1 VKKARAGRKRT
12 IALAAVIV
20 LLAGGLVAFTG
31 KEQLFPGLFAA
42 GPAGVGAA
50 QPAPEQAPGRTP
62 APEAPLAGK
71 EEKPAPAPAPAEN
84 KPATAPPAPG
94 SSQPDRRYGW
104 GIKRNDNHQ
113 PPEVP
118 AYLTSLLAK
127 YESYWIGDT
136 TKKVVYLTFDEGYE
150 NGYTPKILDI
160 LKEQQVP
167 AAFFITGHYLKTQP
181 ELVKRMVAEGHI
193 VGNHTVN
200 HPSLPDLNGEEI
212 KKEVEQLAEDF
223 ASLTGKK
230 MVYLRPPKGEFS
242 ERTLA
247 QTRKLGYHN
256 IFWSLALVDW
266 VPMPGGPDESYRTV
280 MDNLHNGA
288 LILLHAVSRD
298 NTEALERIIKDIR
311 AKGYTFATLD
321 DLVEK
326 R

>member
-1 VKKARAGRKRT
+1 MKKARAGRKKT
-12 IALAAVIV
+12 IALAAFII
-20 LLAGGLVAFTG
+20 LLAGGLTAYAG
-31 KEQLFPGLFAA
+31 KDHFFPNRLAA
-42 GPAGVGAA
+42 RPAGAGAEQPAQAQAPGSAPATEA
-50 QPAPEQAPGRTP
+50 QPA
-62 APEAPLAGK
+62 GK
-71 EEKPAPAPAPAEN
+71 EDKPAPTALSEN
-84 KPATAPPAPG
+84 KPAAAPPAAG
-94 SSQPDRRYGW
+94 TGQPDRRYGW
-104 GIKRNDNHQ
+104 GIKRNSSHQ

-118 AYLTSLLAK
+118 ASLSGLLAK
-127 YESYWIGDT
+127 YDAYWIGDT

-200 HPSLPDLNGEEI
+200 HPSLPELSNEEI
-212 KKEVEQLAEDF
+212 KKEVEQLSEEF
-223 ASLTGKK
+223 FSLTGKK

-247 QTRKLGYHN
+247 ETRKLGYHN
-256 IFWSLALVDW
+256 IYWSLALVDW
-266 VPMPGGPDESYRTV
+266 VPMPGGPDEAYRSV

-288 LILLHAVSRD
+288 LILLHAVSKD

-311 AKGYTFATLD
+311 AKGYTFKTLD